1 VLLVAEP
8 GGLQVQTALQPLAG
22 GLADGAVVVQPGEF
36 GMLGGVQGA
45 AQVPVGQLA
54 RFGWLVAVDPGAGTP
69 DPGLQA
75 GPGPVDRV
83 VGGAVGV
90 GELVQPGQG
99 RLSQAQPG
107 HGLLVARPAGRRDP
121 GQADQRFQGEALHD
135 K

>member
-45 AQVPVGQLA
+45 AQVPVGQAVRL
-54 RFGWLVAVDPGAGTP
+54 RWLVAVDPGAGAS
-69 DPGLQA
+69 DPRLQA

-90 GELVQPGQG
+90 GELVQ
-99 RLSQAQPG
+99 
-107 HGLLVARPAGRRDP
+107 AG
-121 GQADQRFQGEALHD
+121 
-135 K
+135 

>member
-54 RFGWLVAVDPGAGTP
+54 RFGWLVAVDPGTGAP
-69 DPGLQA
+69 DPGLQG

-83 VGGAVGV
+83 IGGPVISSTGIV
-90 GELVQPGQG
+90 GEFIQPGQR
-99 RLSQAQPG
+99 RLG
-107 HGLLVARPAGRRDP
+107 
-121 GQADQRFQGEALHD
+121 
-135 K
+135 